1 MMLTL
6 LISNSEDNHS
16 SWKLQLK
23 VPDLIM
29 LVPPAVPAN
38 VFLKTC
44 CVYSPPKSGPDPE
57 LPQTV

>member
-16 SWKLQLK
+16 GWKSQLK
-23 VPDLIM
+23 IPDLIM

-44 CVYSPPKSGPDPE
+44 GVYSHPKSDPDPE
-57 LPQTV
+57 LCGN

>member
-6 LISNSEDNHS
+6 LIRNSEDNHS
-16 SWKLQLK
+16 GWKSQVK

-38 VFLKTC
+38 VSLKTC
-44 CVYSPPKSGPDPE
+44 
-57 LPQTV
+57 